1 MPHLA
6 IDTTGANC
14 SVALRVP
21 GVEDLCRTD
30 VIGRGHAEHLAPMVQ
45 QILVDAGVVPKQL
58 TRVIV
63 SVGPGSFA
71 GSRVGVAFARGL
83 ALATG
88 AQAVGV
94 NNLSV
99 LAAQVGLG
107 APLAVVH
114 DAKRGEVVVQLWRE
128 GVDGELDRLLT
139 EQASAHILKTLG
151 PVGVLTGSG
160 TRLVDLAGYTD
171 AGQTALDMRVV
182 LDLGENA
189 EPVLPSP
196 FYARPPDAKLPGGI
210 SV

>member
-6 IDTTGANC
+6 IDTTGSNC
-14 SVALRVP
+14 SVALRVA
-21 GVEDLCRTD
+21 GAEDVCRTE

-45 QILVDAGVVPKQL
+45 QILAEGDIQPKQL
-58 TRVIV
+58 TRVTV
-63 SVGPGSFA
+63 TVGPGSFA

-94 NNLSV
+94 NNLTV
-99 LAAQVGLG
+99 LAAQVGPG
-107 APLAVVH
+107 APLAVIH
-114 DAKRGEVVVQLWRE
+114 DAKRGELVVQVWRD
-128 GVDGELDRLLT
+128 GVDGELDRVSID
-139 EQASAHILKTLG
+139 QAPAHILENLG

-160 TRLVDLAGYTD
+160 SKFVDLAGYSD
-171 AGQTALDMRVV
+171 ADQTELDMHVV
-182 LDLGENA
+182 LDLGQNA
-189 EPVLPSP
+189 EPIPPSP